1 MQVSFEIRE
10 RQGIIVWVYTL
21 RQVKNLKRFGY
32 IHYVS
37 NRMKYLVL
45 YVDKAE
51 VEKTVERL
59 ESLHYVRK
67 VEISHRP
74 EIDMTF
80 QNALPSKKQGTTG
93 QDEEKSYNPFE
104 EKTYSF

>member
-1 MQVSFEIRE
+1 MNFELRE

-21 RQVKNLKRFGY
+21 RQVKNLKRFGH

-59 ESLHYVRK
+59 EGLHYVRK

-80 QNALPSKKQGTTG
+80 QNALPGKTQGIYG
-93 QDEEKSYNPFE
+93 HDEGKSYNPFE

>member
-1 MQVSFEIRE
+1 MNFEIRE

-21 RQVKNLKRFGY
+21 RQVKNLRRFGH

-51 VEKTVERL
+51 LEKTVERL
-59 ESLHYVRK
+59 QGLHYVRK

-80 QNALPSKKQGTTG
+80 QNALPGKTKNKDGK
-93 QDEEKSYNPFE
+93 DEENSYNPFE